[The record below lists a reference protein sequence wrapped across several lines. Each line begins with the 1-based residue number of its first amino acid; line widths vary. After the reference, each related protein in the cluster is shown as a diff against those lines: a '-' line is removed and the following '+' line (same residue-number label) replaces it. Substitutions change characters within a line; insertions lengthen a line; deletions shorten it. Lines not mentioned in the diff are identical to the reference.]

1 MCLRAGQGS
10 PAWHSTIFVSVL
22 FPTRTLTQRWPLI
35 TGAKK
40 SVRIVTTVTLRVAA
54 LCTAI
59 LLVQIVPSGAA
70 NLAASPTEKVG
81 HSK

>member
-1 MCLRAGQGS
+1 
-10 PAWHSTIFVSVL
+10 
-22 FPTRTLTQRWPLI
+22 
-35 TGAKK
+35 
-40 SVRIVTTVTLRVAA
+40 VTTVTLRVAA